1 MNGIT
6 SLQEVLRI
14 EKSIS
19 TMIEE
24 IKEQICAEIAGTEL
38 PQVKRLN
45 SFCVVV
51 RLSQLE
57 HNIWTPEYYIPNA
70 QANYVRKAL
79 EKINTARTFTE
90 KVKGMIENR
99 NVKINQNVHYLND
112 TTVAILM
119 KYYNGFTEE

>member
-1 MNGIT
+1 MNGTT
-6 SLQEVLRI
+6 SLKDILLI
-14 EKSIS
+14 EESIS
-19 TMIEE
+19 HMIEE
-24 IKEQICAEIAGTEL
+24 TKEKICTEIAGTEL
-38 PQVKRLN
+38 PHVKRLN

-79 EKINTARTFTE
+79 EKISTARTFAE